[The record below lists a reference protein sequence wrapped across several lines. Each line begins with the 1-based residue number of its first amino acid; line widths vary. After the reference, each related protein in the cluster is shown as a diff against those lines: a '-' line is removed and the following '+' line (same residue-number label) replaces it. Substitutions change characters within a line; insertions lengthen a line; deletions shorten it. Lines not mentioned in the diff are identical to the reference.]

1 MPDRFTDE
9 EVFAEDFAD
18 KIQDA
23 VRVMS
28 PFVHLWVLAVTE
40 TRTNNQIE

>member
-1 MPDRFTDE
+1 MRNRFTDE

-28 PFVHLWVLAVTE
+28 PFVHLWVLAVTK
-40 TRTNNQIE
+40 TRTNNQTE